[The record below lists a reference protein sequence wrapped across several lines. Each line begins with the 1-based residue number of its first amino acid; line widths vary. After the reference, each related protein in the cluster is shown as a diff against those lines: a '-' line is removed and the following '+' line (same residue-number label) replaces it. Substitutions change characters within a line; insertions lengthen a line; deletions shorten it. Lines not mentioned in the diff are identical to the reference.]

1 MVDQTVTPQL
11 IQQQSTLWQPVI
23 GEEARS
29 LIDEALPESERDS
42 VLHAAISILRRGPS
56 PVAQTNEQTAGLVVG
71 YVQSGKTLSFT
82 TVAALARD
90 NGFRL
95 VIVIAGTST
104 ALLRQSTER
113 LEKDLSVDGIGRN
126 LQWISYT
133 NPKEEDYVDIQQKLE
148 EWDDPLVPEDERP
161 TILITVMKHHSHLSN
176 MTRLLG
182 RLDMREVPTLVID
195 DEADQAS
202 LNTLVNRSEE
212 SATYRHIIGLRD
224 AIPTHL
230 FLQYTATPQAPLLIN
245 IIDSLSPQ
253 FVQVLNPGEA
263 YVGGREFFDQEAS
276 VNTYVRVIPE
286 NEVPSQENPL
296 DVTPSSLINALR
308 VFLIG
313 VASGINQGHHKVGH
327 RSMLVHPSVRTAQHF
342 EFFVRIREILDE
354 WKRLLR
360 LQDRESDDYI
370 DLEAD
375 FRAAYDD
382 LLRTEHD
389 LPPFQDVMMTLQ
401 RALRNTNVEQV
412 NAASGTT
419 PEVEWRNAYGWIL
432 VGGQAMDRGFTVE
445 GLTVTYMPRGTGVGN
460 ADVIQQRG
468 RFFGYKRPYLGLCRI
483 YLEQDVVTAF
493 EQYVDHEEEMRRSLD
508 KFSIEGRPL
517 REWKRAFILSDELRP
532 CRDNVIQ
539 YRYARINTSRW
550 FTLEAVNTSD
560 EIAEENRR
568 TILEFKQQHHF
579 VRDSKYPSAQQA
591 QQHLVCEGI
600 SLESLLN
607 DLLVPYRVS
616 SPRDTQN
623 ITGLYMQLSHALEQ
637 NPDEMAVVYQ
647 MRPNVDEP
655 SVRTLNSKD
664 RINQVFQ
671 GPTNRARGL
680 DGQRYTYPGDRD
692 FHSDDHVSV
701 QIHNFRLRDEDDN
714 TIANDIP
721 VIAVWV
727 PERMNRQWIV
737 QSQPI

>member
-1 MVDQTVTPQL
+1 MVDHTVTSQL
-11 IQQQSTLWQPVI
+11 IQQQGTLWQPVI
-23 GEEARS
+23 GEEARN
-29 LIDEALPESERDS
+29 LIDEALPEPERDS
-42 VLHAAISILRRGPS
+42 VLSSAISILRRGPS
-56 PVAQTNEQTAGLVVG
+56 PAAQLNEQATGLVVG

-95 VIVIAGTST
+95 VIVIAGTSIP
-104 ALLRQSTER
+104 LLRQSTER
-113 LEKDLSVDGIGRN
+113 LKQDLSVDRIGRN

-133 NPKEEDYVDIQQKLE
+133 NPKEEDHVDIQQKLE

-161 TILITVMKHHSHLSN
+161 TILITVMKHHSHLGN

-182 RLDMREVPTLVID
+182 HLDMRDVPTLVID

-202 LNTLVNRSEE
+202 LNILVNRNEE
-212 SATYRHIIGLRD
+212 STTYRHIIGLRN

-263 YVGGREFFDQEAS
+263 YVGGREFFGQEGS
-276 VNTYVRVIPE
+276 VNAYVRVIPE

-313 VASGINQGHHKVGH
+313 VASGINRGHHRVGH

-360 LQDRESDDYI
+360 LQDQESDDYI

-382 LLRTEHD
+382 VLRTEHD
-389 LPPFQDVMMTLQ
+389 LPPFQDVMLTLQ

-412 NAASGTT
+412 NAASGRT
-419 PEVEWRNAYGWIL
+419 PEVEWQNAYGWIL

-517 REWKRAFILSDELRP
+517 REWKRAFILSNELRP

-539 YRYARINTSRW
+539 YRYARISASRW
-550 FTLEAVNTSD
+550 FTLEAVNSPD
-560 EIAEENRR
+560 DIAEENRR
-568 TILEFKQQHHF
+568 TILEFIKQHHF
-579 VRDSKYPSAQQA
+579 VRDSQYPSAQQA

-600 SLESLLN
+600 SLKSLLD

-623 ITGLYMQLSHALEQ
+623 VIGLYMQLSHALEQ

-655 SVRTLNSKD
+655 AVRTLTPTD

-671 GPTNRARGL
+671 GPTRRARDL
-680 DGQRYTYPGDRD
+680 DGQRYTYPGDAD

-701 QIHNFRLRDEDDN
+701 QIHYFRLRDGDHN
-714 TIANDIP
+714 IVANDIP

-727 PERMNRQWIV
+727 PARMNQQWIV
-737 QSQPI
+737 QNQPI